1 MTRKTRRTRITLAAA
16 VAAGLL
22 TGCTSDDESLTYQT
36 DYSNHRPLRVVGY
49 PSTGSLEAVQ
59 KAVWRLADND
69 ADGLA
74 ALAVDA
80 TDADATARNWV
91 KAFGAAAGGEVTA
104 DFYDEGSVR
113 QVVVL
118 YFAESGQTKEIEAR
132 MGDHDSWGLTLAEPD
147 LAEAT
152 ARPTWA
158 PSKPGHSNS
167 RTSGTSSSQD
177 QRSRRDPRQSR
188 LRGTT

>member
-1 MTRKTRRTRITLAAA
+1 MTRKTRLTRITLAAA
-16 VAAGLL
+16 VTAGLL
-22 TGCTSDDESLTYQT
+22 TGCTSNDDESLTYQT
-36 DYSNHRPLRVVGY
+36 DYSSHRPLRVVGY
-49 PSTGSLEAVQ
+49 PSAGSLETVQ
-59 KAVWRLADND
+59 KAVWRLADGD

-118 YFAESGQTKEIEAR
+118 YFAKSGQIKEIEAR
-132 MGDHDSWGLTLAEPD
+132 TGDDDSWGLTLAEPD

-152 ARPTWA
+152 AKPTWA

-167 RTSGTSSSQD
+167 RTSGTSSS
-177 QRSRRDPRQSR
+177 RN
-188 LRGTT
+188 